1 MGDEKRHVDHLE
13 EAAHK
18 AEADLRDDLEKAVEF
33 EKADVAETHREWHDQ
48 LHNDHAELVADVARD
63 KEEIREALDD
73 ARHPE
78 RIVHAAEEKLAHA
91 ADEARDV
98 VRAVEHPS
106 VIVDDAKEAL
116 AEKKHALDE
125 TAATIA
131 AEFASPADKKRL
143 PVVLR
148 VFGVLLIIGSGV
160 ALPVIAKTMYQAV
173 TMFDSGAMRGEGI
186 STIVV
191 TFVNLAV
198 LVSLAVTLIVFGVR
212 LIRNQR
218 RWAALL
224 SYGLYVLLLAGAL
237 CSIMLAGIGYELIPY
252 GVGFAVTVALQSY
265 LDPSL
270 LEERRA
276 HRKAREAEEHAE
288 GEAGTLG
295 RDPSGK
301 GYITLN
307 FFNLFWIFVVASV
320 LGLLMEEIVHFLFV
334 VPGQWQDRAGLLFG
348 PFSPIYGFGA
358 TLMTIALN
366 RFYKANPAIIFLVSA
381 VIGGAFEAAT
391 SWFMETSFGA
401 VAWNYS
407 GFTILG
413 LFPDPIATLTGG
425 RTSTLFMCMWG
436 ALGFVWIRFCLPWL
450 LRLINPWRWRY
461 AVTTV
466 CALLML
472 VDGVM
477 TLQSLE
483 CWYDRESG
491 LQPNSP
497 VEVFYAKH
505 FDNDY
510 MQHRFQS
517 MTITPEKTARV
528 ETAD

>member
-1 MGDEKRHVDHLE
+1 MSSTASIPSVNPPAANPPASAAGRIPLLMKIYGVICLVSGATVLACGALIIWALVTGGTDAVSHSHHVTLTVT
-13 EAAHK
+13 
-18 AEADLRDDLEKAVEF
+18 LTVI
-33 EKADVAETHREWHDQ
+33 Q
-48 LHNDHAELVADVARD
+48 LVLVFLHSVADV
-63 KEEIREALDD
+63 
-73 ARHPE
+73 
-78 RIVHAAEEKLAHA
+78 
-91 ADEARDV
+91 
-98 VRAVEHPS
+98 
-106 VIVDDAKEAL
+106 
-116 AEKKHALDE
+116 
-125 TAATIA
+125 
-131 AEFASPADKKRL
+131 
-143 PVVLR
+143 
-148 VFGVLLIIGSGV
+148 VFGVSLLRNRRRHAALYAYLLVLLNIVIGIITIMLLGFKGHV
-160 ALPVIAKTMYQAV
+160 ADPLIRIAILLVIA
-173 TMFDSGAMRGEGI
+173 
-186 STIVV
+186 STV
-191 TFVNLAV
+191 
-198 LVSLAVTLIVFGVR
+198 
-212 LIRNQR
+212 
-218 RWAALL
+218 
-224 SYGLYVLLLAGAL
+224 
-237 CSIMLAGIGYELIPY
+237 
-252 GVGFAVTVALQSY
+252 
-265 LDPSL
+265 DPSL
-270 LEERRA
+270 RRERELARQQRNKELE
-276 HRKAREAEEHAE
+276 REAA
-288 GEAGTLG
+288 AGTLG
-295 RDPSGK
+295 RAKDGR
-301 GYITLN
+301 GFIALN
-307 FFNLFWIFVVASV
+307 FFNLFWVFTVCCVI
-320 LGLLMEEIVHFLFV
+320 GLIIETVYHMVIVD
-334 VPGQWQDRAGLLFG
+334 PGHYQDRAGMLFG

-450 LRLINPWRWRY
+450 LRLINHIPWRWRY

>member
-1 MGDEKRHVDHLE
+1 MSAAASIPSATPSAPASAEPSARANSKIPLLMKIYGVIPLVSGATVLAGGALIIWGLATGGIDAVNRSYHVTLTVTLTVIQLVLVFFHSVTDVTFGISL
-13 EAAHK
+13 
-18 AEADLRDDLEKAVEF
+18 LRD
-33 EKADVAETHREWHDQ
+33 RRR
-48 LHNDHAELVADVARD
+48 HAALYAYLLVLLNIVIGLITIMLLGFKGHVADPL
-63 KEEIREALDD
+63 IRIAIL
-73 ARHPE
+73 
-78 RIVHAAEEKLAHA
+78 L
-91 ADEARDV
+91 
-98 VRAVEHPS
+98 
-106 VIVDDAKEAL
+106 VI
-116 AEKKHALDE
+116 
-125 TAATIA
+125 AAT
-131 AEFASPADKKRL
+131 
-143 PVVLR
+143 V
-148 VFGVLLIIGSGV
+148 
-160 ALPVIAKTMYQAV
+160 
-173 TMFDSGAMRGEGI
+173 
-186 STIVV
+186 
-191 TFVNLAV
+191 
-198 LVSLAVTLIVFGVR
+198 
-212 LIRNQR
+212 
-218 RWAALL
+218 
-224 SYGLYVLLLAGAL
+224 
-237 CSIMLAGIGYELIPY
+237 
-252 GVGFAVTVALQSY
+252 
-265 LDPSL
+265 DPSL
-270 LEERRA
+270 NREREL
-276 HRKAREAEEHAE
+276 ARQRHDKELAQEAA
-288 GEAGTLG
+288 AGTLG
-295 RDPSGK
+295 RAKDGR
-301 GYITLN
+301 GFIALN
-307 FFNLFWIFVVASV
+307 FFNLFWVFTVCCVI
-320 LGLLMEEIVHFLFV
+320 GLIIETVYHMVIVD
-334 VPGQWQDRAGLLFG
+334 PGHYQDRAGMLFG

-413 LFPDPIATLTGG
+413 LFPDPIAALTGG

-450 LRLINPWRWRY
+450 LRLINHIPWRWRY

>member
-1 MGDEKRHVDHLE
+1 MSAAASIPSATPSAPASAEPSARANSKIPLLMKIYGVISLVSGATVLAGGALIIWGLATGGIDAVNRSYHVTLTVTLTVIQLVLVFFHSVTDVTFGISL
-13 EAAHK
+13 
-18 AEADLRDDLEKAVEF
+18 LRD
-33 EKADVAETHREWHDQ
+33 RRR
-48 LHNDHAELVADVARD
+48 HAALYAYLLVLLNIVIGLITIMLLGFKGHVADPLIRIAILLVIAATVDPSLNRERELARQRRD
-63 KEEIREALDD
+63 KELAQEA
-73 ARHPE
+73 A
-78 RIVHAAEEKLAHA
+78 
-91 ADEARDV
+91 
-98 VRAVEHPS
+98 
-106 VIVDDAKEAL
+106 
-116 AEKKHALDE
+116 
-125 TAATIA
+125 
-131 AEFASPADKKRL
+131 
-143 PVVLR
+143 
-148 VFGVLLIIGSGV
+148 
-160 ALPVIAKTMYQAV
+160 
-173 TMFDSGAMRGEGI
+173 
-186 STIVV
+186 
-191 TFVNLAV
+191 
-198 LVSLAVTLIVFGVR
+198 
-212 LIRNQR
+212 
-218 RWAALL
+218 
-224 SYGLYVLLLAGAL
+224 
-237 CSIMLAGIGYELIPY
+237 
-252 GVGFAVTVALQSY
+252 
-265 LDPSL
+265 
-270 LEERRA
+270 
-276 HRKAREAEEHAE
+276 
-288 GEAGTLG
+288 AGTLG
-295 RDPSGK
+295 RAKDGR
-301 GYITLN
+301 GFIELN
-307 FFNLFWIFVVASV
+307 FFNLFWVFTVCCVI
-320 LGLLMEEIVHFLFV
+320 GLIIETIYHMVIVD
-334 VPGQWQDRAGLLFG
+334 PGHYQDRAGMLFG

-366 RFYKANPAIIFLVSA
+366 RFYKANPLIIFLVSA

-391 SWFMETSFGA
+391 SWFMEVSFGA

-450 LRLINPWRWRY
+450 LRLINHIPWRWRY